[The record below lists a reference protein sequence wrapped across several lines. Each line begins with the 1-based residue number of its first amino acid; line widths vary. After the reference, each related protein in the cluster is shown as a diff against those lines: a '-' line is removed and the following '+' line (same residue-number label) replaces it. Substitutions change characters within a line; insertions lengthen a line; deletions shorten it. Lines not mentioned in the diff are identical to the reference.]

1 MQAPVTRKSG
11 RKMDL
16 HLLQM
21 AEFIGFTEEDA
32 QLIRSTGP
40 TVIARADEVTKVV
53 YDHFLEQ
60 PGTHDFFRKPDGSI
74 DEERVE
80 NRRKGLARWLART
93 ADAKLDYS
101 FAWHMV
107 AMGISHSHRMQ
118 KPMGRVP
125 GPFMVGTMSFVQ
137 TTVSTILLEDLE
149 DKDLATRAG
158 IAWNKLLMLEL
169 DLLLTGYYSA
179 TPPPDQAP

>member
-1 MQAPVTRKSG
+1 MEAPVTRKSG
-11 RKMDL
+11 RKMDV

-32 QLIRSTGP
+32 ELIRATGP
-40 TVIARADEVTKVV
+40 TVLAHADEVTKVV
-53 YDHFLEQ
+53 YDHLLEQ
-60 PGTHDFFRKPDGSI
+60 PGTYNFFRKEDGSI

-93 ADAKLDYS
+93 ADARLDYS

-107 AMGISHSHRMQ
+107 AMGIAHSHRMQ

-125 GPFMVGTMSFVQ
+125 GPFMVGTMSYVQ
-137 TTVSTILLEDLE
+137 TTVNQILMEDLE
-149 DKDLATRAG
+149 DKGYAARAG
-158 IAWNKLLMLEL
+158 VAWNKILMLEL
-169 DLLLTGYYSA
+169 DLLLTGYYSV
-179 TPPPDQAP
+179 TPPPDGR

>member
-11 RKMDL
+11 RKMDV

-21 AEFIGFTEEDA
+21 AEFIGFTEDDA

-53 YDHFLEQ
+53 YDHLLEQ

-80 NRRKGLARWLART
+80 NRRRGLARWLTRT

-107 AMGISHSHRMQ
+107 AMGIAHSHRMQ

-125 GPFMVGTMSFVQ
+125 GHFMVGTMSFVQ

-149 DKDLATRAG
+149 DK
-158 IAWNKLLMLEL
+158 E
-169 DLLLTGYYSA
+169 S
-179 TPPPDQAP
+179 PPGPASPGTSC

>member
-1 MQAPVTRKSG
+1 
-11 RKMDL
+11 MDV

-32 QLIRSTGP
+32 ELIRATGP
-40 TVIARADEVTKVV
+40 TVIAHADEVTKVV
-53 YDHFLEQ
+53 YDHLLEQ
-60 PGTHDFFRKPDGSI
+60 PGTYNFFRKEDGTI

-80 NRRKGLARWLART
+80 NRRRGLARWLART

-107 AMGISHSHRMQ
+107 AMGIVHSHRMQ

-125 GPFMVGTMSFVQ
+125 GPFMVGTMSFTQ
-137 TTVSTILLEDLE
+137 TAVSSILLKDLE
-149 DKDLATRAG
+149 DKEYAARAA
-158 IAWNKLLMLEL
+158 IAWNKILMLEL
-169 DLLLTGYYSA
+169 DLLLTGYYSV
-179 TPPPDQAP
+179 TPPPDGQ

>member
-11 RKMDL
+11 RKMDV

-32 QLIRSTGP
+32 ELIRATGP
-40 TVIARADEVTKVV
+40 AVIAHADEVTKVV
-53 YDHFLEQ
+53 YDHLLEQ
-60 PGTHDFFRKPDGSI
+60 PGTYNFFRKDDGSI
-74 DEERVE
+74 DDERVE

-107 AMGISHSHRMQ
+107 AMGIAHSHRMQ

-125 GPFMVGTMSFVQ
+125 GPFIVGTMSYVQ
-137 TTVSTILLEDLE
+137 TVVGQILMEDLE
-149 DKDLATRAG
+149 DKGLAFRAS
-158 IAWNKLLMLEL
+158 IAWNKILMLEL
-169 DLLLTGYYSA
+169 DLLLTGYYSVS
-179 TPPPDQAP
+179 PPPDGQ